1 MQDLPLGLDPPTI
14 LMHGGLDRGAQ
25 ERGAVGAGDMGRT
38 GFSPE
43 SIGWD
48 LLGAASDAG
57 DTQINYTLGASP
69 ACSPRIAAVVRGAA
83 RGFQALRV
91 ELWLLDDETRRLRLA
106 ESWPGGP
113 AESFAP
119 TQRML
124 ADSPADL
131 AAIAGEAVALED
143 RGTLRAWQVAG
154 PQHASACVPVA
165 SDTTIHGSLWVN
177 WTQAQ
182 PISDGTLELIEI
194 VAGRIALE
202 LERANPAS

>member
-14 LMHGGLDRGAQ
+14 LMHGALGGGAL
-25 ERGAVGAGDMGRT
+25 GAGVPSGS

-48 LLGAASDAG
+48 PLSAVSSAPTLDNFRLAAA
-57 DTQINYTLGASP
+57 P

-106 ESWPGGP
+106 ESWPCGP
-113 AESFAP
+113 TESFAP
-119 TQRML
+119 VERML
-124 ADSPADL
+124 ADSPGDL

-143 RGTLRAWQVAG
+143 RGTLRAWQVTG
-154 PQHASACVPVA
+154 PQQSAACVPVS

-177 WTQAQ
+177 WTQPR

-202 LERANPAS
+202 LERTEQRG